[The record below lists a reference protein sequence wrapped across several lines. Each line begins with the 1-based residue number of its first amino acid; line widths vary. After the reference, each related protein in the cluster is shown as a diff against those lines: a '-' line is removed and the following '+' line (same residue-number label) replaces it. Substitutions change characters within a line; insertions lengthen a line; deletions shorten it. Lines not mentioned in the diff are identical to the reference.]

1 MHNEELRSIVQK
13 LTRRKMGVFEELL
26 QREIFIFLEDI
37 DNILGTFN
45 QLCPEISCCTHDILY
60 KAAAV

>member
-37 DNILGTFN
+37 DNILGTF
-45 QLCPEISCCTHDILY
+45 
-60 KAAAV
+60 

>member
-26 QREIFIFLEDI
+26 QRDFYL
-37 DNILGTFN
+37 
-45 QLCPEISCCTHDILY
+45 SRRY
-60 KAAAV
+60 R